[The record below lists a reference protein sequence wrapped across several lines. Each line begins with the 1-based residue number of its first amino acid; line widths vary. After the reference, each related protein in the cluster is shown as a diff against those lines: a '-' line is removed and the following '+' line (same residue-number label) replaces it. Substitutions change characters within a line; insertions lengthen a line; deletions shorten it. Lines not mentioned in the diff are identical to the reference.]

1 MKTNSQGRANTKGL
15 SNFLSTFPTF
25 TSTSRQ
31 TNEQTRSQIPDSNPG
46 PDLRNYVPNN
56 EQVLIPMLVPDPTNG
71 LGALS
76 RMKSLTLRE
85 PTFEEQALME
95 IGEKGD
101 SGYEYYAVFGE
112 QNQNS
117 ILIYSRL
124 DRIEALKL
132 VRTGKNILK
141 IYQCN
146 GQYIGQAKI
155 ESKKLCT
162 GGQAEE
168 VTILNKYGTLA
179 CKLVS
184 ASNFGEFKIKGPN
197 GNKLG
202 KLKLI
207 DEGYIEWKENE
218 ETMDVEMKALL
229 LGSAFLVKGSYR
241 NYKKYLLIVLALI
254 ILPLIYKIV
263 KLLFK

>member
-46 PDLRNYVPNN
+46 PDLRYYVPNN

-146 GQYIGQAKI
+146 GQYLGQARI
-155 ESKKLCT
+155 ESKT
-162 GGQAEE
+162 
-168 VTILNKYGTLA
+168 
-179 CKLVS
+179 
-184 ASNFGEFKIKGPN
+184 P
-197 GNKLG
+197 
-202 KLKLI
+202 
-207 DEGYIEWKENE
+207 
-218 ETMDVEMKALL
+218 
-229 LGSAFLVKGSYR
+229 
-241 NYKKYLLIVLALI
+241 
-254 ILPLIYKIV
+254 
-263 KLLFK
+263 